1 MILLIRSSRKEKIID
16 DNFHGAI
23 IIKIVIN
30 LAEGEAGGGKCYG
43 AAGGRNHPIGMLPCR
58 HHPAQ
63 DVEMSNSA
71 PKPSV

>member
-30 LAEGEAGGGKCYG
+30 LAEGEAGGKMLWSSRRTESSHRY
-43 AAGGRNHPIGMLPCR
+43 AAM
-58 HHPAQ
+58 
-63 DVEMSNSA
+63 
-71 PKPSV
+71 

>member
-30 LAEGEAGGGKCYG
+30 LAEGEAGGENAMEQQEDGII
-43 AAGGRNHPIGMLPCR
+43 P
-58 HHPAQ
+58 
-63 DVEMSNSA
+63 
-71 PKPSV
+71 